1 MPPTDS
7 LSSRSPTPPIWGT
20 VANMSTPDLPTRH
33 SDDAHADSGAPT
45 DAVTDDVR
53 EDAAEADQN
62 VDLDDHTGDPVDAD
76 HPTGPDFPASEGH
89 A

>member
-1 MPPTDS
+1 
-7 LSSRSPTPPIWGT
+7 
-20 VANMSTPDLPTRH
+20 MSTPDLPSRH

-53 EDAAEADQN
+53 ENAAESEED
-62 VDLDDHTGDPVDAD
+62 VDLDDHTGDALGTDQTEESD
-76 HPTGPDFPASEGH
+76 SPAAEGH